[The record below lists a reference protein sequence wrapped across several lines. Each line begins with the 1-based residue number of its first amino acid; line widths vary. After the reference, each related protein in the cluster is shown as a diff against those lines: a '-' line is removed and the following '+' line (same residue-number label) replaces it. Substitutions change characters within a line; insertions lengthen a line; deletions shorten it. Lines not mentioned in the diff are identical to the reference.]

1 MNTIKRFWLLCGL
14 VACLGTAAADGKAAA
29 QLQFQILPIAD
40 VGEGTVK
47 DNGANGCT
55 ITLKNTAKNNYVIAL
70 AKLDRKAAAQQKL
83 VFRMRGRASNRSA
96 FLTATLV
103 YEADGKWDG
112 RNSPSIPVGNAE
124 FKTVIF
130 GLDTDFKFSDAL
142 WNLKQLKFVLNGAG
156 NPAGS
161 TAEVEI
167 EDVRI
172 VNADELSGAGAD
184 FLVVPFPKPEPNHS
198 VPGVTPVRVWFD
210 LDNDDLSGRVQSRV
224 SPGVIDDTVPSAG
237 FRALL
242 LEHAEGIVEP
252 AASPEAADVIVYSR
266 AAAGDPKPVLDA
278 LRAGKRLIV
287 YGKPADPA
295 LEEKLPLR
303 FETKAASGFAPR
315 SKATLD
321 AAHPLFA
328 GEPAAKGDF
337 GSYFKTALKSGN
349 PLAAFGDGSPL
360 LAEDGNILQFACG
373 IGSALLENGVFY
385 DKLFLRAAALG
396 NAPALAA
403 LDVRDRECA
412 AKQAEADR
420 AYVES
425 VLAAAGTV
433 PGELTFRPGMSR
445 ENMGRFGWLVGEGLS
460 CDSIGRD
467 LTVTNGGQ
475 SYRFDADGKLSVP
488 LTNWTRKAVKG
499 EVKFASE
506 SADPCGEW
514 TGVGEVEYT
523 AELVMDPAWKGK
535 KLKFEVKS
543 GIDDIDAT
551 ALNGVAIGTTGEKV
565 PYHWMTPRAY
575 AIPESAVR
583 WGEPN
588 RFTVRVGNLRG
599 SARFGS
605 RPYLTVA
612 EESGTPELAASE
624 IDWTGKTYRITSGGE
639 TRELQMTL
647 LAPFIRYTFPQSEV
661 TLSQENTAEYAAW
674 STPGGIRVV
683 RAAAA
688 PDLFDLKRDG
698 NWNAPWLLLFRPSGG
713 NPLLLVFAN
722 QPGAL
727 QARIRG
733 NTLEGIRIAGRDGNP
748 VGVVAAGWP
757 WGVSAPD
764 AADWP
769 KGLPE
774 SARRQIVQGVN
785 MALNFP
791 VGCDEVYAI
800 DRAGRRVEIVNR
812 FRFRPVRDDWN
823 TPLESFATLP
833 PLAAFALEKGKL
845 LKTDPVEDFKLD
857 TRLGP
862 TAGVRGADAIRYS
875 LPLPS
880 DEGLT
885 LTGIRGGG
893 ELERE
898 WNEIFAAGVRYSCG
912 GLTPVTA
919 WTPAKPAGELPIR
932 NIDLFAWNFGMT
944 TALQGGLLL
953 SAENRAKL
961 EARCR
966 DRFIAPVE
974 LYQYKNF
981 ARHREEPFSRLLYPI
996 SFNSFYPNTTE
1007 YAPGIGSKV
1016 IYGDANEAC
1025 SVAVWVAKQ
1034 LADVYGQAG
1043 LVRGNWNFFRQVM
1056 RLERYSDD
1064 YAFHAGSCREYG
1076 VGAWID
1082 MLNGEY
1088 AGMVYYSRLAA
1099 LAGDR
1104 AAEEEGLYRAA
1115 KRMLPTL
1122 MRLEFG
1128 DYMKRALPES
1138 TPAGTFLVTGFGED
1152 GVKTMSFPTDNGN
1165 FVNAMDLFDFSQGS
1179 PGALYRLYR
1188 AYALP
1193 EIRNYLEKTALPLL
1207 TDPNRFLMRS
1217 AYLQPLAMYAENP
1230 DRAAECAPRV
1240 AELCGPS
1247 LRRDW
1252 PGICAPFHFGVAL
1265 WRKYAA
1271 PAFSIC
1277 EEVDL
1282 TSAVYDPAAKRLELE
1297 CSAGPSS
1304 RVTVEGAM
1312 PKRILRNG
1320 EPVEAEPVEAGFRL
1334 PLVSGKNQFA
1344 IEY

>member
-1 MNTIKRFWLLCGL
+1 MKRFWLLCGL
-14 VACLGTAAADGKAAA
+14 AACLGVAAAEGNAAA
-29 QLQFQILPIAD
+29 QLQFQILPVAD
-40 VGEGTVK
+40 AGEGTVK
-47 DNGANGCT
+47 DNGANGCK

-70 AKLDRKAAAQQKL
+70 AQLDRKAAAQQKL
-83 VFRMRGRASNRSA
+83 VFRMRGRASNGNA
-96 FLTATLV
+96 FLTASLV
-103 YEADGKWDG
+103 FEADGKWDG
-112 RNSPSIPVGNAE
+112 RNSPSIPVRNAE
-124 FKTVIF
+124 FKTVVF
-130 GLDTDFKFSDAL
+130 GLDADFKFSDAL

-161 TAEVEI
+161 VAEVEI

-172 VNADELSGAGAD
+172 VSADELSGGGAD
-184 FLVVPFPKPEPNHS
+184 FLVVPFPKPQADHS

-210 LDNDDLSGRVQSRV
+210 FDNDDLSGRVQSRV
-224 SPGVIDDTVPSAG
+224 SPGVIEDAVPTAG

-242 LEHAEGIVEP
+242 LEHAEGIVEL
-252 AASPEAADVIVYSR
+252 AASPEAADVIVCSR
-266 AAAGDPKPVLDA
+266 AAAGDPEPILDA

-303 FETKAASGFAPR
+303 FEAKATPGFAPR
-315 SKATLD
+315 SKAKLD
-321 AAHPLFA
+321 ASHPLFA
-328 GEPAAKGDF
+328 GESAAKGDF
-337 GSYFKTALKSGN
+337 GSYYKTVLKSGKT
-349 PLAAFGDGSPL
+349 LAAFGDGSPL
-360 LAEDGNILQFACG
+360 LAEDGKILQFACG
-373 IGSALLENGVFY
+373 VGSSLLENGVFY

-396 NAPALAA
+396 NVPALAA
-403 LDVRDRECA
+403 LDVRDREYA
-412 AKQAEADR
+412 ARLAGADR

-425 VLAAAGTV
+425 VLAAAGIV

-445 ENMGRFGWLVGEGLS
+445 DNMGRFGWLVGEGLS

-488 LTNWTRKAVKG
+488 LSGWTRRAVKG
-499 EVKFASE
+499 EVKFASD
-506 SADPCGEW
+506 SADPCEEW

-543 GIDDIDAT
+543 GIDDVDAT
-551 ALNGVAIGTTGEKV
+551 ALSGVAIGATDEKV

-612 EESGTPELAASE
+612 EEGGAPELAASE

-647 LAPFIRYTFPQSEV
+647 LAPFIRYTFPQNEV
-661 TLSQENTAEYAAW
+661 TLTLENAAEYAAW
-674 STPGGIRVV
+674 STPGGIRIV
-683 RAAAA
+683 RVAAA

-698 NWNAPWLLLFRPSGG
+698 NWNTPWLLLFRPSGG

-722 QPGAL
+722 QPGSL

-733 NTLEGIRIAGRDGNP
+733 NVLEGIRISGRDGKP

-764 AADWP
+764 TADWS

-774 SARRQIVQGVN
+774 SARKQIAQGVN

-800 DRAGRRVEIVNR
+800 DRANRRVEIVNR
-812 FRFRPVRDDWN
+812 FRFSPVKDDWN
-823 TPLESFATLP
+823 TPLEPFATLP

-845 LKTDPVEDFKLD
+845 VKTGPVEDFKLD

-862 TAGVRGADAIRYS
+862 TAGIRGRDTIRYS
-875 LPLPS
+875 LPLPPEA
-880 DEGLT
+880 DLT
-885 LTGIRGGG
+885 LAGIRDGGG
-893 ELERE
+893 LERE
-898 WNEIFAAGVRYSCG
+898 WNDIFAAGVRYSCG

-961 EARCR
+961 ETRCR
-966 DRFIAPVE
+966 DRFIIPIE

-981 ARHREEPFSRLLYPI
+981 ARHREEPFSRLRYPI

-1007 YAPGIGSKV
+1007 YAPGMGSRV

-1025 SVAVWVAKQ
+1025 SVAVWTAKQ

-1043 LVRGNWNFFRQVM
+1043 LVRGNWNFFRRVM
-1056 RLERYSDD
+1056 RLQLYSDD

-1088 AGMVYYSRLAA
+1088 AGMVSYARLAA
-1099 LAGDR
+1099 LAGDK
-1104 AAEEEGLYRAA
+1104 AAEEDGLYRAA

-1122 MRLEFG
+1122 MRLEFA
-1128 DYMKRALPES
+1128 DYMTRALPES
-1138 TPAGTFLVTGFGED
+1138 TPEGSFLVTGFGED
-1152 GVKTMSFPTDNGN
+1152 GVKIMRFPTDNGN
-1165 FVNAMDLFDFSQGS
+1165 FLTAMDLFDFSQGS

-1188 AYALP
+1188 ACALP
-1193 EIRNYLEKTALPLL
+1193 EIRGYLEKTALPLL
-1207 TDPNRFLMRS
+1207 TAPDRFLMHS
-1217 AYLQPLAMYAENP
+1217 AYLQPVAMYAENP
-1230 DRAAECAPRV
+1230 DLAAEYAPKV
-1240 AELCGPS
+1240 AELHGPS

-1252 PGICAPFHFGVAL
+1252 PGICAPFHFGIAL

-1271 PAFSIC
+1271 PAFSVC
-1277 EEVDL
+1277 EEL
-1282 TSAVYDPAAKRLELE
+1282 EMAKAVYDPAAKRLEFEL
-1297 CSAGPSS
+1297 SAGPSS
-1304 RVTVEGAM
+1304 RLVLEGAT

-1334 PLVSGKNQFA
+1334 PLLTGKNGFV